1 MAKRA
6 FKRKKRKV
14 GGLPPE
20 KLLDIFRGIWPE
32 ETAVKKYNELTEKKD
47 EENEGSACLSQ

>member
-6 FKRKKRKV
+6 FKRKKRRV
-14 GGLPPE
+14 GELPPE

-32 ETAVKKYNELTEKKD
+32 ETAAKKF
-47 EENEGSACLSQ
+47 EEIFSDKESPNARTDLQEG

>member
-1 MAKRA
+1 MTKRA

-14 GGLPPE
+14 GELPPE

-32 ETAVKKYNELTEKKD
+32 DAAVEKFKEIFSD
-47 EENEGSACLSQ
+47 KESPNARSDLQEG